1 MSRPELDPRTKLLLS
16 IGFTAV
22 IVASRELSWLAAELA
37 VLAAVVV
44 LLGLGAAWLRTL
56 RLLAVMTAAAV
67 VIAAVSF
74 GLVTALVVC
83 LRWLGIATAFFLFF
97 HTTEPA
103 DLGDSL
109 VKMGM
114 PYALAFI
121 FSSSM
126 QFVPVIA
133 RRARE
138 VMDAQR
144 SRGIRLE
151 GDLASLRNYPAL
163 LGPLLLQSFKLS
175 DELAE
180 AMESRGFGSPHRT
193 MAKDYR
199 LGPWDWAVIGAV
211 MVVLVALWAL
221 G

>member
-97 HTTEPA
+97 QTTLPEE
-103 DLGDSL
+103 LGDSL

-133 RRARE
+133 RRAHE

-180 AMESRGFGSPHRT
+180 AMESRGFGSPRRT
-193 MAKDYR
+193 LAKDYR
-199 LGPWDWAVIGAV
+199 LGLWDW
-211 MVVLVALWAL
+211 VVLGVVTVVFLTLWVL